1 MNSGCT
7 FCTYS
12 SRISFLLLGWKI
24 TSYSWIIQL
33 KVGDEQTNLGEITS
47 VPLGGLESPAIGELF
62 LSFPVAPTT
71 VSLPLELD
79 SVLGSRGE
87 GSDGKYD
94 VVAEEEGD
102 CDDEDKRNEESFNVK
117 DDISQ

>member
-1 MNSGCT
+1 M
-7 FCTYS
+7 
-12 SRISFLLLGWKI
+12 
-24 TSYSWIIQL
+24 
-33 KVGDEQTNLGEITS
+33 GEITS

-79 SVLGSRGE
+79 CVLGSRGE